1 MWEDRVCQLSSSG
14 SYCWCTWPQDSF
26 LIYNAPPRSA
36 KGSLLLRHLRP
47 LLFIILPQLPLI
59 TDCRTLTRNTL
70 VARFFIL
77 VWSLGGESWLEC
89 VLYQACTAPTFIHIV
104 NTLNPTGLQRT
115 QSHKCTCYTNCSFHH
130 SVIVSLCVVPVRYTA
145 HSQESL

>member
-1 MWEDRVCQLSSSG
+1 MGVWEDRVCQLSSSG

-26 LIYNAPPRSA
+26 LIYKAPPRSA

-47 LLFIILPQLPLI
+47 LLFIILPLLPLT

-89 VLYQACTAPTFIHIV
+89 VLYQAYTAPTFIHIV
-104 NTLNPTGLQRT
+104 NTLNPLGLQHT
-115 QSHKCTCYTNCSFHH
+115 QSHKCTCTNCSFHH
-130 SVIVSLCVVPVRYTA
+130 SNIISLCV
-145 HSQESL
+145 QCQ